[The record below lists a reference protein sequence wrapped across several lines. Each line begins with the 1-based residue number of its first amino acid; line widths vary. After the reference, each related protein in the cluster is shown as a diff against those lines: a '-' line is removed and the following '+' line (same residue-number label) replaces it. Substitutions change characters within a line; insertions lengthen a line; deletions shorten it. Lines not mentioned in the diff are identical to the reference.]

1 MDKEKNPGY
10 SCPVPYYG
18 IHEGGKLTESERVR
32 LESKLSRL
40 LEWVG
45 AWVPDNIVIDG
56 KEMRLHDIIWDIVN
70 KDVVTDSE
78 KDLLVVLE
86 EKLNKKFKEDL
97 ENIEHKDSTENQA
110 IQDYCEALG
119 LLRAI
124 ITLKDIVLKETKPE
138 SKDELS
144 KKMRESTK
152 DHAKYWL
159 DFLKQL
165 K

>member
-1 MDKEKNPGY
+1 
-10 SCPVPYYG
+10 
-18 IHEGGKLTESERVR
+18 
-32 LESKLSRL
+32 
-40 LEWVG
+40 
-45 AWVPDNIVIDG
+45 
-56 KEMRLHDIIWDIVN
+56 MRLHDIIWDIVN

-78 KDLLVVLE
+78 KDLLLGLE
-86 EKLNKKFKEDL
+86 EKLNKKFNEDL

-110 IQDYCEALG
+110 IQDYCESPG

-124 ITLKDIVLKETKPE
+124 TTLKDITSKEAKPE

-152 DHAKYWL
+152 DHAKCWL